1 MKWIEEE
8 EEAWSRFVG
17 QNPRDFSYSQQS
29 IFFGNNDDSVSLSS
43 SQSPSVHNLGT
54 DDGGETGTQRKERQK
69 WTPKDDIVLISSW
82 LNTSKDPV
90 VSNEQRSDAF
100 WTRVAAYFAASRQDG
115 GRDQR
120 ESRHCK
126 QRWHRMNDLVCKFAG
141 AYAAASREKTSGQ
154 NENDVLKQA
163 HQIFYTN
170 HKQKF
175 LLEHAW
181 KELRNDQKWC
191 DLASAKTEGSCKKRK
206 CEDGAA
212 CSSSQATEVK
222 RPPGVKTAKASGKK
236 TVTEENATMEFHS
249 MVSLKER
256 DIAMK
261 DRMSKM
267 RLLESL
273 INKQHP
279 LLAYEEGLKKKLVD
293 ELMLS

>member
-1 MKWIEEE
+1 MVATRRIAIGERIGV
-8 EEAWSRFVG
+8 AGVS
-17 QNPRDFSYSQQS
+17 
-29 IFFGNNDDSVSLSS
+29 SLSFFS
-43 SQSPSVHNLGT
+43 FILSC
-54 DDGGETGTQRKERQK
+54 
-69 WTPKDDIVLISSW
+69 
-82 LNTSKDPV
+82 
-90 VSNEQRSDAF
+90 F
-100 WTRVAAYFAASRQDG
+100 F
-115 GRDQR
+115 
-120 ESRHCK
+120 
-126 QRWHRMNDLVCKFAG
+126 
-141 AYAAASREKTSGQ
+141 
-154 NENDVLKQA
+154 
-163 HQIFYTN
+163 
-170 HKQKF
+170 F
-175 LLEHAW
+175 LW
-181 KELRNDQKWC
+181 RYG

-222 RPPGVKTAKASGKK
+222 RPPGVKAAKASGKK

>member
-1 MKWIEEE
+1 MDSYPFSQSSK
-8 EEAWSRFVG
+8 FVELL
-17 QNPRDFSYSQQS
+17 NSQQS

-43 SQSPSVHNLGT
+43 SQSPSVGNLGT
-54 DDGGETGTQRKERQK
+54 EDGGETGTQ
-69 WTPKDDIVLISSW
+69 TPKDDIVLISSW

-115 GRDQR
+115 GCDQR

-126 QRWHRMNDLVCKFAG
+126 QRWHRINDLVCKFAG

-191 DLASAKTEGSCKKRK
+191 EQASAKTEGSCKKRK
-206 CEDGAA
+206 AEDGAGS
-212 CSSSQATEVK
+212 SSSQATEMK
-222 RPPGVKTAKASGKK
+222 RPAGVKAAKASGKK
-236 TVTEENATMEFHS
+236 TVAEENAMKEFHS
-249 MVSLKER
+249 MLSLKQQ
-256 DIAMK
+256 DLAVK

-267 RLLESL
+267 SLLESL
-273 INKQHP
+273 IAKKDP
-279 LLAYEEGLKKKLVD
+279 LVEYEEALKKKLVD

>member
-1 MKWIEEE
+1 MDSYPFSQSSK
-8 EEAWSRFVG
+8 FVELL
-17 QNPRDFSYSQQS
+17 NSQQS

-43 SQSPSVHNLGT
+43 SQSPSVGNFGT
-54 DDGGETGTQRKERQK
+54 EDGGETGTQRRERRK

-100 WTRVAAYFAASRQDG
+100 WTRVMAYFAASRQDG
-115 GRDQR
+115 GCDQR

-126 QRWHRMNDLVCKFAG
+126 QRWHRINDLVCKFAG

-191 DLASAKTEGSCKKRK
+191 EQASAKTEGSK
-206 CEDGAA
+206 
-212 CSSSQATEVK
+212 
-222 RPPGVKTAKASGKK
+222 KK
-236 TVTEENATMEFHS
+236 TSFYRT
-249 MVSLKER
+249 
-256 DIAMK
+256 
-261 DRMSKM
+261 
-267 RLLESL
+267 
-273 INKQHP
+273 
-279 LLAYEEGLKKKLVD
+279 KL
-293 ELMLS
+293 